1 MAFPRWSPLLVALT
15 LFSASACNDKPGP
28 GEPAKPD
35 VSAAP
40 AAEVSLKEVD
50 TTSLTPRERREWAAQ
65 VSELLAPCPD
75 VPVSIAQ
82 CVKEKRACKTC
93 LPAAQLLLKQVQAGR
108 SKKERE
114 EAFHARFDP
123 KKVNTIATEGSP
135 EKGAP
140 DAVVTIVEWAD
151 FECSACRVASPLL
164 DEVVKRFEGQVR
176 LVFKNYPLPIHPHGE
191 LAARA
196 GIAAQ
201 NQGKFWEMHHIMFEN
216 QERLEQADLEKY
228 AKQVGLDAPK
238 YRVDFTAKQT
248 TERIEKDKKQA
259 DELGLDGT
267 PMIFINGRKVPLETL
282 TNPYEDLEDWVK
294 LDIELAGKTPRPA
307 PPKGSAS
314 PTAGAGAA
322 PDGGAPPDGGPEA
335 APTSTPTSTPTGMPK
350 TTPTADPKKDPKKK

>member
-1 MAFPRWSPLLVALT
+1 MAFLRWSPLLVALT
-15 LFSASACNDKPGP
+15 LFGASACNDKPSGD
-28 GEPAKPD
+28 PAKQD
-35 VSAAP
+35 AAP
-40 AAEVSLKEVD
+40 PQEVSLKGVD
-50 TTSLTPRERREWAAQ
+50 TSSLTPRERREWAAQ

-82 CVKEKRACKTC
+82 CVKEDRPCKTC

-114 EAFHARFDP
+114 EAFQARFDP
-123 KKVNTIATEGSP
+123 KKVSSIAIDGSP
-135 EKGAP
+135 EMGAP

-151 FECSACRVASPLL
+151 FECSACRVAYPLF
-164 DEVVKRFEGQVR
+164 DELVKRFEGQVR

-201 NQGKFWEMHHIMFEN
+201 NQGKFWEMHHVLFEN
-216 QERLEQADLEKY
+216 QERLEQVDLERY

-238 YRVDFTAKQT
+238 YRVDFTAKET

-267 PMIFINGRKVPLETL
+267 PMIFINGRKVPLEAL
-282 TNPYEDLEDWVK
+282 TNLYEDLEDWIK
-294 LDIELAGKTPRPA
+294 LDIELAGKTPRPP
-307 PPKGSAS
+307 PPKESAS
-314 PTAGAGAA
+314 PSAGAA
-322 PDGGAPPDGGPEA
+322 PDAGSPDGGPEA
-335 APTSTPTSTPTGMPK
+335 ADASAPTV
-350 TTPTADPKKDPKKK
+350 DPKKEPKKK